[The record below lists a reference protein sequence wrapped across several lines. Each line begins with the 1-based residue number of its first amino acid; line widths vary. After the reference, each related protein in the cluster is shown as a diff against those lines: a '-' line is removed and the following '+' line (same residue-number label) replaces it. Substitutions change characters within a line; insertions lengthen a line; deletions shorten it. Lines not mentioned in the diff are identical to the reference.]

1 MKNYIWLAPFAA
13 AIPILTIFQNYGS
26 IKILSA
32 IDLIAFNSNFFE
44 KCLPYFSDPAW
55 LSKALVTL
63 LLLAIVVRWLFYRKA
78 RRESQA
84 SDGEE
89 AQKAVPMIETQAV
102 QAEKH
107 TESLEKSVGEAEWN
121 RFREM
126 MFSSYP
132 QLENQLNA
140 SLEKLSLIEVN
151 IACLIYIEISEKDIC
166 TFLDIDQDT
175 LATHRLHLHKYLNV
189 PANQSLEHYI
199 QQKKESR

>member
-1 MKNYIWLAPFAA
+1 MKNYIWLAPFAG
-13 AIPILTIFQNYGS
+13 AIPINTIFQNYGS
-26 IKILSA
+26 VKILSA

-78 RRESQA
+78 RRENQLL
-84 SDGEE
+84 DGEE
-89 AQKAVPMIETQAV
+89 AQKTVPLTETQAV
-102 QAEKH
+102 QAEKQ
-107 TESLEKSVGEAEWN
+107 TQGLEKSVKDAEWQ

-132 QLENQLNA
+132 QLEDILNA
-140 SLEKLSLIEVN
+140 SREKLSLIEVN

-166 TFLDIDQDT
+166 AFLDIDQDT
-175 LATHRLHLHKYLNV
+175 LAMYRLHLRKGLNV
-189 PANQSLEHYI
+189 PANQNLEDYI
-199 QQKKESR
+199 QQKNQS